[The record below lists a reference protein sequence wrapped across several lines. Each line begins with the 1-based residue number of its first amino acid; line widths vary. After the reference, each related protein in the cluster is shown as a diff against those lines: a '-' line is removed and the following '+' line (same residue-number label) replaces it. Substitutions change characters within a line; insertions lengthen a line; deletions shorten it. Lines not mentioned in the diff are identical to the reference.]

1 MQRARATCGLSC
13 NIVVLIKRVDMTV
26 AISSQGRFPVISC
39 WKAQARLRSEIGRG
53 MRSDHRNDGKWCI
66 RQKHGRI
73 ERRNKQR
80 EQEGARDANAVV
92 LTPLHARRAA
102 GDRETVAFA
111 DRLGASGGT
120 GQDSAVGKGRT
131 ERAT

>member
-1 MQRARATCGLSC
+1 MKRMRM
-13 NIVVLIKRVDMTV
+13 NEIKQT
-26 AISSQGRFPVISC
+26 
-39 WKAQARLRSEIGRG
+39 
-53 MRSDHRNDGKWCI
+53 KWCI

-120 GQDSAVGKGRT
+120 GQDSADGKGRT
-131 ERAT
+131 DRGTHCRRAWPPWNNDT